1 MTLSRLTVAVLLA
14 VAAVG
19 ALARSVNGSDVA
31 RVAGIIAASFL
42 GVIAFG
48 VIRDR
53 AWAYGSAFFIGLC
66 WLWASIALLVQGVLG
81 GTEIV
86 LWMAWAVLVMAM
98 SVRMRPKPKPK
109 AS

>member
-1 MTLSRLTVAVLLA
+1 MLPRLSVAILLA

-31 RVAGIIAASFL
+31 RVAGTLAALSL
-42 GVIAFG
+42 GMIGFG
-48 VIRDR
+48 VLKDR

-66 WLWASIALLVQGVLG
+66 WLWATIALRVQGVLG
-81 GTEIV
+81 GVEIV
-86 LWMAWAVLVMAM
+86 LWTAWSVVVMVL
-98 SVRMRPKPKPK
+98 SVRMRPKPKPR